1 MPASVALIIL
11 TGGIAAAIMGGP
23 GPVGW
28 AAIMSLLLILDTEL
42 YRRLDAAETRIRGRV
57 LAGLCGVGVR

>member
-1 MPASVALIIL
+1 MPASIALIIL

-28 AAIMSLLLILDTEL
+28 AAITSLLLILDTEL
-42 YRRLDAAETRIRGRV
+42 YRRLEAADVPIRGRV
-57 LAGLCGVGVR
+57 LSGLAAW